1 MDEVVRTKLA
11 VLSSQ
16 PFIQAFNEELD
27 GMFRD
32 ANLPETEA
40 WTAMVVDLR
49 KTKDDRNTLIKENKC
64 VAYLSVLVYLTHVAG
79 R

>member
-1 MDEVVRTKLA
+1 
-11 VLSSQ
+11 
-16 PFIQAFNEELD
+16 
-27 GMFRD
+27 MFRD